1 MLRIGY
7 DRLWEIDK
15 HYIRKEQLFFPK
27 LEKIGR
33 ASIPQVM
40 WGVDDEI
47 RSEIKEI
54 ITLLSDPKENMTNT
68 KQKIAANL
76 IRVKDMVTKENNILL
91 PILTEHM
98 HAMEWIIIDAG
109 SDEIGYFLEAPTNVW
124 RPKDADQLT
133 LEEANKTIKV
143 GTVPFSAGSLTFK
156 EVNAMLNTLPFD
168 LTFVDAEGHVKYFT
182 QGKER
187 IFVRPLTALGRHV
200 NMCHPPQSVNI
211 VEEIVESFKNGTK
224 DSEEFWIQSKDM
236 FIHIRYFAVRDEDGT
251 YLGVLEV
258 SQDIKP
264 LRDLEGEKR
273 LV

>member
-54 ITLLSDPKENMTNT
+54 ITLLSDPKENITNT

-143 GTVPFSAGSLTFK
+143 GTVDRK
-156 EVNAMLNTLPFD
+156 
-168 LTFVDAEGHVKYFT
+168 
-182 QGKER
+182 
-187 IFVRPLTALGRHV
+187 
-200 NMCHPPQSVNI
+200 SV
-211 VEEIVESFKNGTK
+211 V
-224 DSEEFWIQSKDM
+224 
-236 FIHIRYFAVRDEDGT
+236 
-251 YLGVLEV
+251 
-258 SQDIKP
+258 
-264 LRDLEGEKR
+264 
-273 LV
+273 